1 VLIKY
6 CYIKKNLTIC
16 LLMQVVNYDYK
27 FDDIS
32 YNEINYSTFS
42 RTNLKN
48 YPKISLIY
56 YKVKS

>member
-1 VLIKY
+1 
-6 CYIKKNLTIC
+6 
-16 LLMQVVNYDYK
+16 MQVVNYDYK